1 MAEKTA
7 VFSLKVDTGKSVQDI
22 QAFDKAVEDLNKDLK
37 DTSKTATDASTKGM
51 ETFDQKLAEL
61 NQRLEDG
68 GLSMREMTKL
78 MKEYQNLAARAGAES
93 PIGKQA
99 ISNAAGLKDEIGDLK
114 AQTMALSSDFVG
126 LDTTLQGVET
136 GAAAFQGIQSAA
148 ALAGVENEALV
159 QTMVKLQAV
168 QGLVN
173 SVSIIA
179 NNLNK
184 ESILGLQLR
193 NGLEKAKN
201 FIMTGSIAPALAGV
215 AATQAQT
222 GANVGLATAT
232 GGATTAMKL
241 FRLALISTGIGAI
254 VVGIGLLIA
263 NFDKVSAAVTKAY
276 NWFDKLGPK
285 IKILSAVIL
294 GLVSGPLLIFVG
306 AIYGIVKALEYF
318 GVIDDAQTAKMKAN
332 AKAKTDATEKE
343 MNKKIAAEKKK
354 AKAVDDNLSFE
365 IRKAEAAG
373 KTTEEM
379 EEKKLKAA
387 LKSGRAIFQMQ
398 KQKIAAYE
406 EELALLKSLGDADSD
421 RAKKLE
427 KSLKDTKRASYEQYK
442 ENKKNSQ
449 DLTIL
454 EIEEQKKRDD
464 ANKDAE
470 KKREDAA
477 KAAAEKRKARR
488 EKEKEEELN
497 RLKAIAEAEKKA
509 NEERIKAEDDRFALS
524 MELMQAGFEKELQE
538 LVIQS
543 DKRLEQAHGDKQ
555 LEAQVE
561 MQFQIDKAD
570 LIKKYSDIELAK
582 LAETEAKKREIR
594 EKYTRLFN
602 SDKDNE
608 LMDLKATYESEKDIA
623 LDALKAGLI
632 DEEEYLDKENILT
645 EKYKKKKAEIDKK
658 YSDMEKENA
667 IKSREEQLKGVT
679 QAIEGAQEALNQ
691 LKDLN
696 ALMNEIDQARLNKI
710 AENRDADL
718 ANLDA
723 KLQAELNQEGLTADQ
738 KKQIEEKFAKQK
750 YDVQLK
756 AYEEEEKIKKAQFNR
771 DKALKLAQIAI
782 DTASAIVK
790 GIAQFGPPPS
800 PAGIAAIA
808 SAGLIGLTQ
817 ALAVMNQKYQSGTA
831 PTPPQLST
839 GGGGGQAG
847 AGASSFTANTNAQ
860 QTDLTTLGQGQG
872 GNVPVSQV
880 VVLESDITGTQNK
893 VEVQEAKSTF

>member
-93 PIGKQA
+93 PVGKQA

-126 LDTTLQGVET
+126 LDTTLKGVET

-159 QTMVKLQAV
+159 QTMVKLQAA

-201 FIMTGSIAPALAGV
+201 FIMTGSIAPTLANV
-215 AATQAQT
+215 AATQAQA
-222 GANVGLATAT
+222 GANVGLAVAT

-241 FRLALISTGIGAI
+241 FRLAMIATGIGALI
-254 VVGIGLLIA
+254 VGLGLLIA
-263 NFDKVSAAVTKAY
+263 NWDKVSSAVTNAY
-276 NWFDKLGPK
+276 KKFDKLGPAVK
-285 IKILSAVIL
+285 IVIAIMFP
-294 GLVSGPLLIFVG
+294 LVGV
-306 AIYGIVKALEYF
+306 IYGIVKALEYF
-318 GVIDDAQTAKMKAN
+318 GIIDDAQTAQMKAN

-667 IKSREEQLKGVT
+667 IKAREEQLKGVT

-771 DKALKLAQIAI
+771 DKALKLAQVAI

-817 ALAVMNQKYQSGTA
+817 ALAIMNQKYQSGTA

>member
-159 QTMVKLQAV
+159 QTMVKLQAA

-201 FIMTGSIAPALAGV
+201 FIMTGSIAPTLANV
-215 AATQAQT
+215 AATQAQA
-222 GANVGLATAT
+222 GANVGLAVAT

-241 FRLALISTGIGAI
+241 FRLAMIATGIGAI
-254 VVGIGLLIA
+254 VVAIGLLIA

-354 AKAVDDNLSFE
+354 AQAVDDNLSFE
-365 IRKAEAAG
+365 IRKAQAAG

-427 KSLKDTKRASYEQYK
+427 KSLKDTKKASYEQYK

-543 DKRLEQAHGDKQ
+543 DKRMEQAHGDKE

-602 SDKDNE
+602 SDKENE
-608 LMDLKATYESEKDIA
+608 LMDLKANYESEKDIA

-667 IKSREEQLKGVT
+667 IKAREEQLKGVT

-771 DKALKLAQIAI
+771 DKALKLAQVAI

-817 ALAVMNQKYQSGTA
+817 ALAIMNQKYQSGTA

>member
-1 MAEKTA
+1 
-7 VFSLKVDTGKSVQDI
+7 
-22 QAFDKAVEDLNKDLK
+22 
-37 DTSKTATDASTKGM
+37 
-51 ETFDQKLAEL
+51 
-61 NQRLEDG
+61 
-68 GLSMREMTKL
+68 
-78 MKEYQNLAARAGAES
+78 
-93 PIGKQA
+93 
-99 ISNAAGLKDEIGDLK
+99 
-114 AQTMALSSDFVG
+114 
-126 LDTTLQGVET
+126 
-136 GAAAFQGIQSAA
+136 
-148 ALAGVENEALV
+148 
-159 QTMVKLQAV
+159 
-168 QGLVN
+168 
-173 SVSIIA
+173 
-179 NNLNK
+179 
-184 ESILGLQLR
+184 
-193 NGLEKAKN
+193 
-201 FIMTGSIAPALAGV
+201 
-215 AATQAQT
+215 
-222 GANVGLATAT
+222 
-232 GGATTAMKL
+232 
-241 FRLALISTGIGAI
+241 
-254 VVGIGLLIA
+254 
-263 NFDKVSAAVTKAY
+263 
-276 NWFDKLGPK
+276 
-285 IKILSAVIL
+285 
-294 GLVSGPLLIFVG
+294 
-306 AIYGIVKALEYF
+306 
-318 GVIDDAQTAKMKAN
+318 
-332 AKAKTDATEKE
+332 
-343 MNKKIAAEKKK
+343 
-354 AKAVDDNLSFE
+354 
-365 IRKAEAAG
+365 
-373 KTTEEM
+373 
-379 EEKKLKAA
+379 
-387 LKSGRAIFQMQ
+387 
-398 KQKIAAYE
+398 
-406 EELALLKSLGDADSD
+406 
-421 RAKKLE
+421 
-427 KSLKDTKRASYEQYK
+427 
-442 ENKKNSQ
+442 
-449 DLTIL
+449 
-454 EIEEQKKRDD
+454 
-464 ANKDAE
+464 
-470 KKREDAA
+470 
-477 KAAAEKRKARR
+477 
-488 EKEKEEELN
+488 
-497 RLKAIAEAEKKA
+497 
-509 NEERIKAEDDRFALS
+509 
-524 MELMQAGFEKELQE
+524 
-538 LVIQS
+538 
-543 DKRLEQAHGDKQ
+543 
-555 LEAQVE
+555 
-561 MQFQIDKAD
+561 

-831 PTPPQLST
+831 PSPPQLST

>member
-159 QTMVKLQAV
+159 QTMVKLQAA

-201 FIMTGSIAPALAGV
+201 FIMTGSIAPTLANV
-215 AATQAQT
+215 AATQAQA
-222 GANVGLATAT
+222 GANVGLAVAT

-241 FRLALISTGIGAI
+241 FRLAMIATGIGALI
-254 VVGIGLLIA
+254 VGLGLLIA
-263 NFDKVSAAVTKAY
+263 NWDKVSSAVTNAY
-276 NWFDKLGPK
+276 KKFDKLGPAVK
-285 IKILSAVIL
+285 IVIAIMFP
-294 GLVSGPLLIFVG
+294 LVGV
-306 AIYGIVKALEYF
+306 IYGIVKALEYF
-318 GVIDDAQTAKMKAN
+318 GIIDDAQTAQMKAN

-524 MELMQAGFEKELQE
+524 MELMKAGFEKELQE

-543 DKRLEQAHGDKQ
+543 DKRMEQAHGDKE

-608 LMDLKATYESEKDIA
+608 LMDLKANYESEKDIA

-667 IKSREEQLKGVT
+667 IKAREEQLKGVT

-771 DKALKLAQIAI
+771 DKALKLAQVAI

-817 ALAVMNQKYQSGTA
+817 ALAIMNQKYQSGTA